1 MGLIENYK
9 KILNMNQ
16 ESLRIILKT
25 YSKGGFTEDEAVQLI
40 EDLCSNNIVYN
51 PPSYPWTT
59 YPWITYDTKPEFPKY
74 EVTCKTK

>member
-1 MGLIENYK
+1 MS
-9 KILNMNQ
+9 Q

-40 EDLCSNNIVYN
+40 EDLYSNKTIINN
-51 PPSYPWTT
+51 PSPDPLIYPL
-59 YPWITYDTKPEFPKY
+59 ITYDTKPEFPKY